1 MALSDRGL
9 RAGQDL
15 GWLHRE
21 NVLDRFHEEDEQIGE
36 SHLLRPGIKE
46 EDDQTKDDGDHANQY
61 SKVQPQR
68 SRQSLVGIRF
78 SSNFFS
84 NRIFI
89 NDYLIKQDQWRY
101 RQINFKG
108 MQHQNLPTAGKQLHC

>member
-1 MALSDRGL
+1 LRDDQEMALSDRGL

-68 SRQSLVGIRF
+68 SRQSL
-78 SSNFFS
+78 
-84 NRIFI
+84 
-89 NDYLIKQDQWRY
+89 DQWRY

-108 MQHQNLPTAGKQLHC
+108 MQHQNLPTARKQLHC